1 MRVRSVPPL
10 VPERVYGADQ
20 QLYQDE
26 EALRSGCA
34 QRVKFMRVPLQGAV
48 LMASETPA
56 EILSVPRKG
65 RMRPGVDAD
74 LVLLSTEC
82 TVEETIVSGETIY

>member
-1 MRVRSVPPL
+1 
-10 VPERVYGADQ
+10 
-20 QLYQDE
+20 
-26 EALRSGCA
+26 
-34 QRVKFMRVPLQGAV
+34 
-48 LMASETPA
+48 MASETPA